1 MISQAN
7 QMNHAFQKNSSAI
20 RSCQILRLLRS
31 LNPIIHLKK
40 ERSEP
45 IHMQYPSTQSNSIR
59 FVESLEQPNWEA
71 LQKIKQHAISPAE
84 FRTLAEKSFTLW
96 PSHRH
101 TD

>member
-1 MISQAN
+1 
-7 QMNHAFQKNSSAI
+7 
-20 RSCQILRLLRS
+20 
-31 LNPIIHLKK
+31 
-40 ERSEP
+40 
-45 IHMQYPSTQSNSIR
+45 MQYSSTQSDSIR
-59 FVESLEQPNWEA
+59 SVESLEQPNWEA

>member
-71 LQKIKQHAISPAE
+71 LQKLKQHAISSAE

-96 PSHRH
+96 SSHRH